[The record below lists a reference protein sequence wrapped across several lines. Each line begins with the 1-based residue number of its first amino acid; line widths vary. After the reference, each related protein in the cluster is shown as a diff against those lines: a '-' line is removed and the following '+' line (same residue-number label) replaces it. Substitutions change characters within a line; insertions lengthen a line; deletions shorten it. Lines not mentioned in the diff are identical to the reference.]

1 MYNLINNA
9 IFLKS
14 FLFIMSGQSGSR
26 RVSLPPALSFTMQMV
41 SELTSTRVQLFK
53 KTLFS
58 SMPLLVAYPP
68 IFYPA
73 SVSHLS
79 FSAVSISKKLFV
91 LRRPL
96 PLLGR
101 IAAYNQVA
109 GIYTKLLVGNPMKRI
124 TENQVIYKY
133 GVGVTTP
140 CDAIIFCLCIGFS
153 MWYAMLPN
161 TLLTMPSYNSYDV
174 LLNPDVME
182 TIRRITST
190 MSDDIARLFLG
201 VFSDLSMIMSSD
213 GASPVM
219 TSTGI
224 NADSQAES
232 CSHFDPLRVTHREM
246 LTKLIFSCLTVSLF
260 VYLSQGELNTLE
272 FDI

>member
-1 MYNLINNA
+1 MYNIINNA

-14 FLFIMSGQSGSR
+14 FLFIMSGQSGSS
-26 RVSLPPALSFTMQMV
+26 RVSLPPALSFSMQMV

-53 KTLFS
+53 KTLFC

-79 FSAVSISKKLFV
+79 FSAVSISKKLLV

-109 GIYTKLLVGNPMKRI
+109 GIYTKLLVSNPMKRI

-133 GVGVTTP
+133 GVTTP

-153 MWYAMLPN
+153 MWYAMLPD

-232 CSHFDPLRVTHREM
+232 CSHFDPLRVTRREM